1 MRDQVYATNGG
12 EGVDVI
18 MDPLGDEIFSAAL
31 RALAWRGRL
40 VVVGFAA
47 GDIPTLKANYL
58 LLKNIE
64 VSGLQVSDYRKR
76 RPDMMAECFAD
87 VFQLYDKGKIK
98 AAPVETYP
106 LSNFAEALEASKAA
120 VSKAARS
127 SCLRMTERADFVVVG
142 AGRRDAFWRTD

>member
-1 MRDQVYATNGG
+1 
-12 EGVDVI
+12 GVDVI

-106 LSNFAEALEASKAA
+106 LSNFAEALEAVQSRRIKG
-120 VSKAARS
+120 
-127 SCLRMTERADFVVVG
+127 RAIVLPQD
-142 AGRRDAFWRTD
+142 D